1 MTFTLTPPSIEQ
13 NFERSLQSILLCD
26 SDHPT
31 IDQMVESY
39 SNYGFLCRSDAKNT
53 LSNFSQKQAGL
64 FRDLIEFCKTNNV
77 GVSHSL
83 NHLVCAEVI
92 RNHLKIDN
100 DEKKYAYLTSICH
113 NLLHRSKFTTISKS
127 IVELLLAS
135 SKFNVSSPDLEI
147 FKANW
152 KNLPNVFLQILDEEK
167 CHTPEERDFLLN
179 KMFEIF
185 VMKDCSATNWNGCN
199 LNSAFDDLCLIS
211 LKMNQEEIVLRDKIE
226 DDKFQKDKKDFLNVV
241 RHELNM
247 RSQKNKNISHL
258 ATQPLYLSANE
269 QKIVDDLISAEVKYQ
284 EINFEYIKAVES
296 GTLTVKLG
304 GDHFAAALLVKK
316 AKQLKETLLFRLSD
330 PSETKSFIEIA
341 TELGLVE
348 EKKVVEL
355 FKQFDDITLA
365 LAPVSLIDPTIHI
378 AQKEKAQ
385 KALDSINGKTPKGSG
400 PFRFTKY
407 LQEPKDVNSKLEKLS
422 SLTEGE
428 YKNEIDNFHFDD
440 GELLGNGEPSQDSLL
455 KIFNDLAELGVI
467 KNHEKY
473 SLLKTCSDLGIIKNH
488 DQSTD

>member
-1 MTFTLTPPSIEQ
+1 MTFTLTSPSIEQ

-135 SKFNVSSPDLEI
+135 SKFEVSSPDLEI

-152 KNLPNVFLQILDEEK
+152 KNLPNVFLQIWDEEK
-167 CHTPEERDFLLN
+167 CYNADERIFLLN

-185 VMKDCSATNWNGCN
+185 AMKDCSATSWNGCN
-199 LNSAFDDLCLIS
+199 LNSVVDDLCLIS

-226 DDKFQKDKKDFLNVV
+226 FDKLHKDKKDFLNIV

-247 RSQKNKNISHL
+247 RSPKNQKPITSIVSFI
-258 ATQPLYLSANE
+258 LSLDE
-269 QKIVDDLISAEVKYQ
+269 QKIVDSLSEAEVNYQ
-284 EINFEYIKAVES
+284 DINAEYVKAVES
-296 GTLTVKLG
+296 GSLTIKLG
-304 GDHFAAALLVKK
+304 SDHFAASLLAKK
-316 AKQLKETLLFRLSD
+316 AKGLKETLLSRLSD
-330 PSETKSFIEIA
+330 LSESKSFIEIA
-341 TELGLVE
+341 EELGLIVQ
-348 EKKVVEL
+348 KKPVEL
-355 FKQFDDITLA
+355 FKQFDDFALA
-365 LAPVSLIDPTIHI
+365 LAPVSILDPAIRI

-407 LQEPKDVNSKLEKLS
+407 LQEPKDAKSKLEKLFEDAAMKKIS
-422 SLTEGE
+422 SLTEEE
-428 YKNEIDNFHFDD
+428 YKNEIDN
-440 GELLGNGEPSQDSLL
+440 GELLGNGELSQDSLL
-455 KIFNDLAELGVI
+455 KTFSDLAE
-467 KNHEKY
+467 
-473 SLLKTCSDLGIIKNH
+473 LGIIKNH